1 MSLLTRLWISV
12 VIAMLLALTGSF
24 VVSVRTARDYLSQ
37 QLYAQSSDSATS
49 LALSMSQQSKD
60 TAMSELLVSAL
71 FDSGHFEAIVYR
83 DPLGRVLVERRNAG
97 LPPDAPRWFIALMPL
112 KPAPGEALVSDGW
125 KQAGKIEVQA
135 STRFAYDAL
144 WRGTLKLAA
153 TLLAVGLLLGGA
165 VTLLMRWVRRPL
177 AVIVEQAQAI
187 GERRFVTIAEPPV
200 KELRIVVRAMNAMVV
215 RVQAMFAEQAARM
228 DQLRDE
234 ANRDPLTKLPNR
246 SLFMGRLR
254 DALNDELAAPG
265 GALLVM
271 RVHDLI
277 GLNRRLGRARADA
290 LIMACSRMLEKI
302 LIDHP
307 EALLG
312 RLNGAEF
319 GLLLP
324 NVEGAGTKAI
334 GEELLISLDKLYRR
348 EYTDQRPIAALG
360 WTLYQCSQSM
370 SDVLLRV
377 DAAVMEAESATVPL
391 ASSEDS
397 SAQARVVHTDTW
409 RDQIEIAVEGRRFE
423 LATYPV
429 VRSDGSVL
437 HQEAML
443 RLITADGQRLTA
455 GQFMPAASRLGMTAV
470 LDLLAL
476 ELAIASLAS
485 HGEDVA
491 VNLSPLSLEQAEFL
505 PALKSLLDS
514 AGHKASR
521 LWLELSERGLDEAH
535 GLDAVSRLSGL
546 LAACGTKLGIEHFG
560 RHFAAMPRLHTI
572 RIDYLKLDGGFVA
585 DIDSH
590 EGNQR
595 FVKAVVDVARSLD
608 ICVIAERVVTEAEWR
623 TLTELGM
630 DAATGPAVTTRI
642 EARS

>member
-12 VIAMLLALTGSF
+12 IVAMLLALTGSF
-24 VVSVRTARDYLSQ
+24 VVSVKTARDYLAQ

-60 TAMSELLVSAL
+60 AAMSELLVSAL

-83 DPLGRVLVERRNAG
+83 DPLGHVLVERRNA
-97 LPPDAPRWFIALMPL
+97 PAAPDAPAWFVELMPL
-112 KPAPGEALVSDGW
+112 RSRAGEALVSDGW
-125 KQAGKIEVQA
+125 KQAGKIEVLA
-135 STRFAYDAL
+135 STRFAYGAL
-144 WRGTLKLAA
+144 WQGTLKLAA
-153 TLLAVGLLLGGA
+153 TLLVIGLLLGGA

-177 AVIVEQAQAI
+177 AIIVEQAQAI
-187 GERRFVTIAEPPV
+187 GERRFITIVEPPV
-200 KELRIVVRAMNAMVV
+200 KELRIVVRAMNAMVG

-228 DQLRDE
+228 DQLRDD
-234 ANRDPLTKLPNR
+234 ANRDPLTRLPNR

-254 DALNDELAAPG
+254 DVLDDELAPPAG
-265 GALLVM
+265 SLLVM
-271 RVHDLI
+271 RVNDLI

-290 LIMACSRMLEKI
+290 LILACVNTLQKI
-302 LIDHP
+302 LDDHP

-324 NVEGAGTKAI
+324 NVDGTGAQSI
-334 GEELLISLDKLYRR
+334 GEAVLVALDKLYRR

-360 WTLYQCSQSM
+360 WTLYQRGQTST
-370 SDVLLRV
+370 DVLLRV
-377 DAAVMEAESATVPL
+377 DAAVMKAESATVPL
-391 ASSEDS
+391 ANSDDATSVS
-397 SAQARVVHTDTW
+397 PVVHTDTW
-409 RDQIEIAVEGRRFE
+409 RSQIELAVDDRSFE

-429 VRSDGSVL
+429 LRSDGAVL

-443 RLITADGQRLTA
+443 RLVTQDGQRLTA

-476 ELAIASLAS
+476 ELAIAHLELQ
-485 HGEDVA
+485 GDDIA
-491 VNLSPLSLEQAEFL
+491 VNLSPLSLEQQEFL
-505 PALKSLLDS
+505 PALKLLLDR
-514 AGHKASR
+514 AGDKTRR

-535 GLDAVSRLSGL
+535 GLEAVSRLSEMLSAYG
-546 LAACGTKLGIEHFG
+546 ARLGIEHFG
-560 RHFAAMPRLHTI
+560 RHFSAMPRLHTV
-572 RIDYLKLDGGFVA
+572 RIDYLKLDGAFIA

-595 FVKAVVDVARSLD
+595 FVKAVVDVAGSLD
-608 ICVIAERVVTEAEWR
+608 IRVIAERVVTDAEWH
-623 TLTELGM
+623 TLSELGVN
-630 DAATGPAVTTRI
+630 AATGPAVT
-642 EARS
+642 ARAKQQS